1 MAYKAPDIG
10 TLSAHDYNKI
20 RESFEKFKKTQ
31 GRYDSS
37 GDEYKDRFGRTQFDA
52 TKAKEAKARQEFK
65 QGGTYGIEDEYRY
78 MVSQGFQPK
87 SMGITP
93 TVEAKKETVQ
103 EAAQPNVTAN
113 DKDGDGYLDVGDGIP
128 RTASGAIDYRMF
140 VGKDEAS
147 RKAAFESFGP
157 QHFGIHAL
165 ERAQAATGLSIR
177 EIEKQAWDQGLRF
190 GEHAAV
196 LRDTQNYQDTGVQDL
211 KDQIATLTTNFDT
224 KIKEYQ
230 DTITSMQQT
239 QADEMTRLRNQMNQA
254 VVQAANRPTTLGVRS
269 AGGPPLR
276 ATRGATG
283 FFGRGGMRIKSV
295 NI

>member
-20 RESFEKFKKTQ
+20 RESFEKFQKTQ
-31 GRYDSS
+31 GRYDSTGQGRS
-37 GDEYKDRFGRTQFDA
+37 DRFGRTQFDI
-52 TKAKEAKARQEFK
+52 TKGKEAKARQEFK

-113 DKDGDGYLDVGDGIP
+113 DKDGDGRLDVGGIP

-165 ERAQAATGLSIR
+165 ERAQAATGLSIK

-196 LRDTQNYQDTGVQDL
+196 QRDTMNYADTGVQDL
-211 KDQIATLTTNFDT
+211 KDRIDTLTTNFET
-224 KIKEYQ
+224 QIKEYQ
-230 DTITSMQQT
+230 DTITGMQQT
-239 QADEMTRLRNQMNQA
+239 QTDEMTKLQNQMNQA

-269 AGGPPLR
+269 AGNSPR
-276 ATRGATG
+276 IDATRGATG